1 MEIFSFFKVRG
12 DLVPLFDDMAR
23 EGGMDSADVD
33 WLYRKMRQ
41 IAFYMDYNNNDV
53 ILPPMI
59 V

>member
-41 IAFYMDYNNNDV
+41 IAFYMG
-53 ILPPMI
+53 L
-59 V
+59 